1 MPGFTGFSSDDL
13 PMSPV
18 QVTQGDDEDS
28 IELGS
33 EDSNT
38 DDSVSV
44 NDNSEEETSSLQ
56 GGSDGGVPIVPD
68 EETTGESQGSD
79 ISDNLGDSLE
89 DDDPEAPTYGGI
101 ILDNDRGFI
110 HPDGRE
116 EAWYQQ
122 PMSTQTSER
131 GWTTINSGPRSL
143 PASYVDYER
152 TEDEH
157 DDPVPVRGYEFDI
170 AAETTKE
177 EIEEL
182 VSVEQTC
189 TCTSS
194 PTSRIASEIPYFN
207 HEKGWWIDPGAKYP
221 QRTTE
226 YFDRHPT
233 RINDDKK
240 RKHNGIEDNSGGSG
254 GLIFV
259 QDASPDAVPALKQS
273 IEATVPRCDQHF
285 PITGVFDEDWK
296 FLCGSR
302 YIKQRVSI
310 VTAPDDSSSDD
321 ADTAYDGADKD
332 DEPMSHSPPFH
343 DFDTDADAT
352 DRPGAD
358 DPDSWETED
367 EDPSTYTYTQYVDQA
382 YQLRLIED
390 DAPAGCRRMNIHS
403 PPADWADRHS
413 IMKLNRWLS
422 SFRCRS
428 EKRQGRVV
436 SASAT
441 AIAADASDTTQ
452 ADTPEKK
459 TKKKKQSKTENKN
472 NTDTTMTAPAGPP
485 TNKTGPAT
493 VLAREAFAATHSPSN
508 TTPTPTP
515 LIGPTTIPG
524 AISTINPV
532 PRSSPRLRPRSPTP
546 PRVPIPRLPWT
557 RPELDMVRD
566 GMVRQLRAD
575 GQYRHKPLLRDLN
588 TRWPAR
594 PRTAAA
600 LAMAMQRHG
609 LAGEARRVVDGEGE
623 EEEGGSG
630 GE

>member
-1 MPGFTGFSSDDL
+1 MSDFNGFSSGDL
-13 PMSPV
+13 PMRPV

-56 GGSDGGVPIVPD
+56 GGSDGGVPIALD
-68 EETTGESQGSD
+68 EETTGESQDSD
-79 ISDNLGDSLE
+79 ISDNLVDALE
-89 DDDPEAPTYGGI
+89 DNDPEAPTYGGI

-131 GWTTINSGPRSL
+131 GWTTINSSPRRL
-143 PASYVDYER
+143 PASYVYYEK

-157 DDPVPVRGYEFDI
+157 DDPVPVRGFEFDI

-182 VSVEQTC
+182 ASVEQTC
-189 TCTSS
+189 TCMSS

-207 HEKGWWIDPGAKYP
+207 HEKGWWIDLGAKYP

-240 RKHNGIEDNSGGSG
+240 RKHNGIEDNSGGSS

-259 QDASPDAVPALKQS
+259 QDASRDAVPALKQS

-310 VTAPDDSSSDD
+310 VTAPDGSSDDD
-321 ADTAYDGADKD
+321 ADTAYDSADKD

-343 DFDTDADAT
+343 DFD
-352 DRPGAD
+352 AD
-358 DPDSWETED
+358 DPDSWETDD
-367 EDPSTYTYTQYVDQA
+367 EDPSSYTYTQYVDQA

-441 AIAADASDTTQ
+441 AIAAAAAAATAAAADTSDTTQ
-452 ADTPEKK
+452 ANTPEKN
-459 TKKKKQSKTENKN
+459 KKKKLTKTENKN
-472 NTDTTMTAPAGPP
+472 NTEATTTAPAGSPM
-485 TNKTGPAT
+485 NKTQPAT
-493 VLAREAFAATHSPSN
+493 VLARAFAATTHEPAN
-508 TTPTPTP
+508 TTTTP
-515 LIGPTTIPG
+515 LGSTVFPPN
-524 AISTINPV
+524 AILNP
-532 PRSSPRLRPRSPTP
+532 SPVS
-546 PRVPIPRLPWT
+546 IPRLPWT

-566 GMVRQLRAD
+566 GM
-575 GQYRHKPLLRDLN
+575 
-588 TRWPAR
+588 
-594 PRTAAA
+594 
-600 LAMAMQRHG
+600 
-609 LAGEARRVVDGEGE
+609 
-623 EEEGGSG
+623 
-630 GE
+630 